1 MRVIIWLLLSQD
13 QTHAS
18 MTHQF
23 RPVAE
28 QVEILM
34 RGVDCGDVQTQ
45 EAMQGELTE
54 RLAQSLH
61 SGQPLRVYCGFDPS
75 RADLH
80 LGHTVPLRKLRQFQ
94 DLGHEVVFLIGT
106 FTGIIG
112 DPSDKESAREQQ
124 TLEESMQ
131 KAETFAIQAFRVL
144 DKETAI
150 VDYNH
155 RWLQDLTFADV
166 IEVASLFTVQ
176 QFLTRQN
183 FRMRLEKGDPIWLHE
198 FFYALMQ
205 AFDAYALK
213 TDVQIGGTDQ
223 LFNLMAGRK
232 LMQAKGL
239 RPQTVLTYPILPG
252 LDGVKRMS
260 KSTGNT
266 IDLED
271 SPGKM
276 FTKILNLPDT
286 VIPLYCDLLTR
297 WESSQLA
304 QVHARFEDDMP
315 TVKRELAREIV
326 SAYHGD
332 SQVASAEQDAAHM
345 FSGVMPSDTP
355 EFPLTENTSL
365 LDVLHTA
372 GLIESKGR
380 GRRLVQQGG
389 VRLDG
394 KTVTDPFISLVPE
407 AGTDRVVQIGKTMFL
422 KLTS

>member
-1 MRVIIWLLLSQD
+1 MRLLPAPRQNPV
-13 QTHAS
+13 S
-18 MTHQF
+18 MTYQF
-23 RPVAE
+23 KPVAE

-45 EAMQGELTE
+45 AAMQKELTA
-54 RLAQSLH
+54 RLAESRAA
-61 SGQPLRVYCGFDPS
+61 GQPLRVYCGFDPS

-94 DLGHEVVFLIGT
+94 ELGHEVVFLIGT

-112 DPSDKESAREQQ
+112 DPSDKEAAREQQ
-124 TLEESMQ
+124 TLDESLQ
-131 KAETFAIQAFRVL
+131 KAETFATQAFRVL
-144 DKETAI
+144 DRESAV

-155 RWLQDLTFADV
+155 RWLKDLTFADV
-166 IEVASLFTVQ
+166 IDVASLFTVQ
-176 QFLTRQN
+176 QFLARQN
-183 FRMRLEKGDPIWLHE
+183 FRTRFDNGDPIWLHE

-239 RPQTVLTYPILPG
+239 RPQTILTYPILPG

-276 FTKILNLPDT
+276 FTKVLNLPDT
-286 VIPLYCDLLTR
+286 VVLLYCDLLTR
-297 WESSQLA
+297 WDARRLA
-304 QVHARFEDDMP
+304 DAHARFKDDV
-315 TVKRELAREIV
+315 TAVKRELAREIV
-326 SAYHGD
+326 SAYHGAR
-332 SQVASAEQDAAHM
+332 QVAQAERDAAAM
-345 FSGVMPSDTP
+345 FTGSMPSDTP
-355 EFPLTENTSL
+355 EFKITGNSSL
-365 LDVLHTA
+365 LEVLHAA

-394 KTVTDPFISLVPE
+394 KTVTDPFMALEPA

>member
-1 MRVIIWLLLSQD
+1 
-13 QTHAS
+13 

-23 RPVAE
+23 RPVTE

-34 RGVDCGDVQTQ
+34 RGVDCGDAQLQQTMA
-45 EAMQGELTE
+45 EELTE
-54 RLAQSLH
+54 RLAASRQ

-112 DPSDKESAREQQ
+112 DPSDKEAAREQQ
-124 TLEESMQ
+124 SLADSMQ
-131 KAETFAIQAFRVL
+131 KAESFATQAFRVL
-144 DKETAI
+144 DRQTTL

-155 RWLQDLTFADV
+155 RWLKDLTFADV
-166 IEVASLFTVQ
+166 IDVASLFTVQ
-176 QFLTRQN
+176 QFLARQN
-183 FRMRLEKGDPIWLHE
+183 FRLRLDKGDPIWLHE

-252 LDGVKRMS
+252 LDGTKRMS

-271 SPGKM
+271 SPGQM
-276 FTKILNLPDT
+276 FTKVLNLPDT

-297 WESSQLA
+297 WDSRHLA
-304 QVHARFEDDMP
+304 EVQARFADDMP
-315 TVKRELAREIV
+315 TVKRELAQEIV
-326 SAYHGD
+326 SAYHGAD
-332 SQVASAEQDAAHM
+332 RVALAEQDAAGM
-345 FSGVMPSDTP
+345 FAGTMPSDTP
-355 EFPLTENTSL
+355 EFRLATPTGL
-365 LDVLHTA
+365 LDVLLAA
-372 GLIESKGR
+372 GLIDSKGK

-389 VRLDG
+389 VKLNG
-394 KTVTDPFISLVPE
+394 ETVTDPFVSLAPE
-407 AGTDRVVQIGKTMFL
+407 AATDRFLQVGKTRFL
-422 KLTS
+422 KLTSQA